1 MAEQTEQLDETI
13 QLLSDLLQSGQDS
26 EFIESFEALH
36 DFEMAQVYAELP
48 EQFRAV
54 AWRLLPTDVL
64 AAVFDNLDVDEVDIA
79 GLLAEMPPQQGAQIL
94 QEMYTDNAV
103 DLLQEMPSGQ
113 IATYLS
119 LMPKADA
126 DSVRKLINY
135 DDQTAGSLMSTEYLA
150 VKEDLKVGEVMRLV
164 KKQALEAESI
174 SYVYVLDQQGLL
186 VGVISLR
193 DLLTHPDDMPVSEI
207 TNDRIISVRA
217 GDDQQEVA
225 QIVADYNFLS
235 IPVTDDKN
243 HLLGVITVDDIV
255 DVIDEEAV
263 EDYSGLAAVNVSQ
276 INDSPWHSAVKRI
289 PWLIALLLLG
299 MLTATVIGSFDGL
312 VRQVAILAAFISL
325 ITGTAGNA
333 GTQSLAL
340 AVRRIAVGSENSGLR
355 DFLSEVIAGL
365 IVGLATGM
373 SVFAIVTFWKHNM
386 ILGFAVGVAMT
397 MAIMVANLAGYL
409 IPLLIDKLGFD
420 PAVASGPFITTLS
433 DLTSVLIYF
442 NVAQLFLAHLA
453 GG

>member
-79 GLLAEMPPQQGAQIL
+79 GLLAEMPPQRGAQIL

-207 TNDRIISVRA
+207 TNDRIDRRA
-217 GDDQQEVA
+217 HV
-225 QIVADYNFLS
+225 
-235 IPVTDDKN
+235 
-243 HLLGVITVDDIV
+243 
-255 DVIDEEAV
+255 
-263 EDYSGLAAVNVSQ
+263 
-276 INDSPWHSAVKRI
+276 
-289 PWLIALLLLG
+289 
-299 MLTATVIGSFDGL
+299 
-312 VRQVAILAAFISL
+312 
-325 ITGTAGNA
+325 
-333 GTQSLAL
+333 
-340 AVRRIAVGSENSGLR
+340 
-355 DFLSEVIAGL
+355 
-365 IVGLATGM
+365 
-373 SVFAIVTFWKHNM
+373 
-386 ILGFAVGVAMT
+386 
-397 MAIMVANLAGYL
+397 
-409 IPLLIDKLGFD
+409 
-420 PAVASGPFITTLS
+420 
-433 DLTSVLIYF
+433 
-442 NVAQLFLAHLA
+442 
-453 GG
+453 